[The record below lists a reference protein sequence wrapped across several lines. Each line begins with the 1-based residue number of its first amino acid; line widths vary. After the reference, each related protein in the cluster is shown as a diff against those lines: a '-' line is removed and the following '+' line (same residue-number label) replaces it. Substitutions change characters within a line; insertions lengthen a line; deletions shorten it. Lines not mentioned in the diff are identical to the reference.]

1 MTVIVTLIVIVIV
14 IVIALGSEV
23 SAVFQCCNSVL
34 EGCVRS
40 QFEISGLGGSMRSL
54 GVFSDSPVEKIA
66 IYLPK
71 QQ

>member
-1 MTVIVTLIVIVIV
+1 MIVIVTLIVIVIV
-14 IVIALGSEV
+14 IVTGSKV
-23 SAVFQCCNSVL
+23 GAVFQCCNAVL

-40 QFEISGLGGSMRSL
+40 QFEISVLGGSMRSL
-54 GVFSDSPVEKIA
+54 GVFSDPPVEKLA